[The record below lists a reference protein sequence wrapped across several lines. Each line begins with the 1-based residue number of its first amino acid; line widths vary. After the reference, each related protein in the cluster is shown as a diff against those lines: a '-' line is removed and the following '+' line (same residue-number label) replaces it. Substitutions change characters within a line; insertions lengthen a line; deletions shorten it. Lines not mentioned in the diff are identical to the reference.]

1 WSVGAG
7 VNYAI
12 NDDWDMGLSYRYLDA
27 GKADITTA
35 VGDGE
40 NTSKIKVKANDIMLG
55 LTYRF

>member
-1 WSVGAG
+1 M
-7 VNYAI
+7 NYAI
-12 NDDWDMGLSYRYLDA
+12 NDNWDMGLSYRYLDA
-27 GKADITTA
+27 GKTDITTA

>member
-1 WSVGAG
+1 MRG